1 MQIQL
6 KQTEIV
12 IALKDYIT
20 KKGIDLAGKSV
31 DIAFTASRKD
41 AGLTADLSIDDLGIP
56 KYSEESDHAHATAAV
71 VSLVKTPAPEAV
83 LAVAA
88 EEKVVTTT
96 ILGAV
101 ANTVVTDGLEAGAA
115 VASVKPVSL
124 FN

>member
-6 KQTEIV
+6 KQTEIL

-20 KKGIDLAGKSV
+20 KKGIDLVGKSV

-41 AGLTADLSIDDLGIP
+41 AGLTADMSIEDMGIP
-56 KYSEESDHAHATAAV
+56 KYSEEADHAHATAAV

-83 LAVAA
+83 SAVAA
-88 EEKVVTTT
+88 EEVLTGDKVEEK
-96 ILGAV
+96 AD
-101 ANTVVTDGLEAGAA
+101 APADGTRFAEAAA
-115 VASVKPVSL
+115 PAVKPVSL

>member
-88 EEKVVTTT
+88 EVTTEVREPDT
-96 ILGAV
+96 AAEELV
-101 ANTVVTDGLEAGAA
+101 AEAPAA
-115 VASVKPVSL
+115 AVKPVSL

>member
-12 IALKDYIT
+12 VALKDYIS

-31 DIAFTASRKD
+31 DIVFTASRKD

-88 EEKVVTTT
+88 KDKPEVREPVIADEE
-96 ILGAV
+96 LV
-101 ANTVVTDGLEAGAA
+101 AEASAA
-115 VASVKPVSL
+115 AVKPVSL
-124 FN
+124 FH

>member
-12 IALKDYIT
+12 IALKDYIS

-56 KYSEESDHAHATAAV
+56 KYWEETNHAHATAAV

-83 LAVAA
+83 SAVAA
-88 EEKVVTTT
+88 EEAMTGEMSEEKVIEPVDGTH
-96 ILGAV
+96 V
-101 ANTVVTDGLEAGAA
+101 AAAA
-115 VASVKPVSL
+115 VTKPVSL